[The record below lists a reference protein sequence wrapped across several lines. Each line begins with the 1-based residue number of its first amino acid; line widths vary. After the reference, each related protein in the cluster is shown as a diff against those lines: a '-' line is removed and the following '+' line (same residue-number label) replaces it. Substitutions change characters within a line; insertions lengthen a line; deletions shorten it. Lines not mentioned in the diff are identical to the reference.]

1 MIKFTIP
8 VPSQAFV
15 MKLCR
20 YRTNHGDAKQNSSK
34 HFAIWK
40 ISKSIRLKYVW
51 DKVMNHQRID
61 KSNMVRCLKYTTLL
75 MLNTMIIVIAS
86 LVQYK
91 MQIDSFVTIV
101 RLIFWLVFESGIVSF
116 GWYGFLELYSFETI
130 IVRCL
135 SHGIDFD
142 IQIQRLHQT

>member
-1 MIKFTIP
+1 MQIWIRRSGIRMATTKYSSWSNLS

-20 YRTNHGDAKQNSSK
+20 YRTNHDAKQNSK

-51 DKVMNHQRID
+51 DKVMIHQRIE

-101 RLIFWLVFESGIVSF
+101 RLIFWLVFESGIVCF
-116 GWYGFLELYSFETI
+116 GW
-130 IVRCL
+130 
-135 SHGIDFD
+135 
-142 IQIQRLHQT
+142 